1 MTSRP
6 SPVKPFATLAVIG
19 AVLLSAP
26 RLAHADTDAGAPS
39 TPLVASAD
47 TPDESLL
54 TLATRALASGDVR
67 TSIDDLE
74 ALADRGVLD
83 PASSFDRGLAYAGRV
98 RAHAEIPGDL
108 GQAVHGF
115 EEARDLSVDP
125 DLISESRRAL
135 GILREEIARRRARN
149 GDSPLVDPGLPFGRA
164 LIEVASEN
172 TWALLALCA
181 SVTLAL
187 AIGMRARIAARRA
200 QVAAVVVGVVSALLL
215 VGGAILSVLARDQRL
230 HLEEGI
236 VISPSARP
244 SDEKH
249 APLAGV
255 APIPEGARVELHEES
270 QGFRRIRWSTFD
282 VWLPSSAL
290 RPLAKRS

>member
-1 MTSRP
+1 MRS
-6 SPVKPFATLAVIG
+6 LASLVVALG
-19 AVLLSAP
+19 LLLTAP
-26 RLAHADTDAGAPS
+26 RLAHAAAADPDAGSPS
-39 TPLVASAD
+39 SPLTASAD
-47 TPDESLL
+47 TPDDSLL
-54 TLATRALASGDVR
+54 ILATRALASGEVR

-83 PASSFDRGLAYAGRV
+83 PVSSFDRGLAYAGRV

-125 DLISESRRAL
+125 DLVSESHRAL

-164 LIEVASEN
+164 LVEVASEN

-181 SVTLAL
+181 SVALAL
-187 AIGMRARIAARRA
+187 AIGLRARIEARRA
-200 QVAAVVVGVVSALLL
+200 RVAAVVVGVVSALLF
-215 VGGAILSVLARDQRL
+215 VGGVVLSVLARDERL

-244 SDEKH
+244 SDAKH
-249 APLAGV
+249 APLAGM